1 MHIVTM
7 ITLDK
12 IEVGEIVLINNILE
26 SNKKVKRHLLEM
38 GLTKGTKIIVK
49 KRNFSGKLL
58 TIYLRDYNLTLSKN
72 DLKKIKVEKIN

>member
-1 MHIVTM
+1 M

-12 IEVGEIVLINNILE
+12 IEVGEKVLINNILE

-58 TIYLRDYNLTLSKN
+58 TI
-72 DLKKIKVEKIN
+72 